1 MTDVRQILN
10 DFLNGV
16 GGIQANDPSFVE
28 AFMGYQ
34 DQSFKENALSTKVR
48 ELIGVGIGCYNRC
61 QYCIVFHVYSAYK
74 AGATREE
81 ILDAAKTAIAFGG
94 GPSMAYSAT
103 VLLAAVNEFEN
114 EFK

>member
-1 MTDVRQILN
+1 MQDVRKILD

-16 GGIQANDPSFVE
+16 GGIAANDQSFVD
-28 AFMGYQ
+28 AFMAYQ
-34 DQSFKENALSTKVR
+34 GESFKENALSTKVR

-61 QYCIVFHVYSAYK
+61 KYCIVYHVYSAYK
-74 AGATREE
+74 AGATKAE

-103 VLLAAVNEFEN
+103 YLLDAANEFEN